1 MEDKVD
7 GGSRRWLKFPARF
20 RKNVRSQERKTGQRS
35 DEVQSEDGNRKLPED
50 ELEEIGRKLSIQEEE
65 LLSLD
70 QPSEEDVDRFWQ
82 DLEVLKLRILT
93 VVQESLTSDDL
104 GGRLTDAV
112 AAMRLQEQLDRR
124 WAGGGGPPWRPLK
137 CLGSHN
143 ALLADV
149 VESRLEEAALDGDR
163 DTAGGLSSPVKRRVC
178 GMGKRV
184 KADLLRC
191 VRMLQPRYE
200 PHLDLLNVYAGLCHR
215 SFSARLSSMIRDGL
229 EADDCAYLLFWV
241 NTFYPQEILEHE
253 ELRGKLKTGCLGA
266 LLQQD
271 QRRQLEELFM
281 NNKEE
286 RISEWLLKALQ
297 REEEKWTSTNMP
309 EVMDDFF
316 FCPLAIDVIQVA
328 LPSRLSRAFYIASA
342 HDVFSGDRRFP
353 RRLERRPRGRRHQIS
368 QDRDS
373 PGALPPQVQEDLGEV
388 VAEKRRACGSVDEGS
403 RGLRGT
409 TQIPRDYITVKL
421 ASHGHRCAAI
431 LDTLQDF
438 AFSTFTRPIH
448 GELKVHYKQL
458 WTAGWLDGSLSVMDS
473 LLDSLFQL
481 FRLHLSGLKA
491 SCRHSLAATFQRQL
505 LLEYLR
511 RMSNGRLKSDEERAG
526 AAERMAE
533 DGDKMDD
540 FFYAGGER
548 FGPMLRHLADVLH
561 PHHLGSFQQEMVA
574 FVRKFPNFSQ
584 PALSALLALKSDVSA
599 ADVGA
604 IRRAMEEELTS
615 TNQTPALL

>member
-316 FCPLAIDVIQVA
+316 FCPLAIDVIQVIDGSLA
-328 LPSRLSRAFYIASA
+328 DLSAVLGDDGIKSHKIAT
-342 HDVFSGDRRFP
+342 H
-353 RRLERRPRGRRHQIS
+353 LERFLLRYKKTLEKLS
-368 QDRDS
+368 QRKDER
-373 PGALPPQVQEDLGEV
+373 AAAWMKAH
-388 VAEKRRACGSVDEGS
+388 VACEEQ
-403 RGLRGT
+403 L
-409 TQIPRDYITVKL
+409 RDYITVKL

>member
-1 MEDKVD
+1 MEDKVE
-7 GGSRRWLKFPARF
+7 GESRRWLKFPARF
-20 RKNVRSQERKTGQRS
+20 RKNVRPQERKTGQRS

-50 ELEEIGRKLSIQEEE
+50 ELEEIGRKLSVQEEE
-65 LLSLD
+65 LLSLA
-70 QPSEEDVDRFWQ
+70 QPSEEDVDRLWQ

-104 GGRLTDAV
+104 GGRLTDAL

-124 WAGGGGPPWRPLK
+124 WAGGGGGGGPPWRPLK

-149 VESRLEEAALDGDR
+149 VESRLEEAARDGDS
-163 DTAGGLSSPVKRRVC
+163 DGAGGLSSPVKRRVC

-191 VRMLQPRYE
+191 VRVLQPRYE

-297 REEEKWTSTNMP
+297 REEERWTGANMP

-316 FCPLAIDVIQVA
+316 FCPLAIDVIQVIDGSLA
-328 LPSRLSRAFYIASA
+328 DLSAVLGDDGTKSHKIAT
-342 HDVFSGDRRFP
+342 H
-353 RRLERRPRGRRHQIS
+353 LERFLLRYKKTVEKLS
-368 QDRDS
+368 QRKDER
-373 PGALPPQVQEDLGEV
+373 AAAWMKAH
-388 VAEKRRACGSVDEGS
+388 VACEEQ
-403 RGLRGT
+403 L
-409 TQIPRDYITVKL
+409 RDYITTQL
-421 ASHGHRCAAI
+421 ASHGHRCEAI
-431 LDTLQDF
+431 LDTLRDF

-505 LLEYLR
+505 LSEYLR

-533 DGDKMDD
+533 DADKIDD

-548 FGPMLRHLADVLH
+548 FRPMLRHLADALR
-561 PHHLGSFQQEMVA
+561 PHHPGSFRQEMVA
-574 FVRKFPNFSQ
+574 FARKFPNFSE
-584 PALSALLALKSDVSA
+584 PALSALLAIKSDVSA

-604 IRRAMEEELTS
+604 IRRAVEEELTS
-615 TNQTPALL
+615 TNQRPALL

>member
-1 MEDKVD
+1 MEDEVE
-7 GGSRRWLKFPARF
+7 GESRSWLKFPARF
-20 RKNVRSQERKTGQRS
+20 RKNVRPQERETVQRT
-35 DEVQSEDGNRKLPED
+35 DEVPSEDGDRKLPED
-50 ELEEIGRKLSIQEEE
+50 DLEEIGRKLSVQEEE
-65 LLSLD
+65 LLSLA
-70 QPSEEDVDRFWQ
+70 QPSEEDMDRLWQ

-124 WAGGGGPPWRPLK
+124 WAGGGPPWRPLK

-149 VESRLEEAALDGDR
+149 VESRLEEAARDGDR
-163 DTAGGLSSPVKRRVC
+163 DGVGGLSSPVKRRVC

-191 VRMLQPRYE
+191 VRVLQPRYE

-215 SFSARLSSMIRDGL
+215 SFSARLSRMIRDGL
-229 EADDCAYLLFWV
+229 EADDCPYLLFWV

-297 REEEKWTSTNMP
+297 REEEKWTGANMP

-316 FCPLAIDVIQVA
+316 FCPLAIDVIQVIDGSLA
-328 LPSRLSRAFYIASA
+328 DLSAVLGDDGAKSHKIAT
-342 HDVFSGDRRFP
+342 H
-353 RRLERRPRGRRHQIS
+353 LERFLLRYKKSVEKLS
-368 QDRDS
+368 QRKDER
-373 PGALPPQVQEDLGEV
+373 AAAWMKAH
-388 VAEKRRACGSVDEGS
+388 VACEEQ
-403 RGLRGT
+403 L
-409 TQIPRDYITVKL
+409 RDYITGQL
-421 ASHGHRCAAI
+421 ASHGHRCEAI
-431 LDTLQDF
+431 LDTLRDF
-438 AFSTFTRPIH
+438 AYSTFTRPIH

-491 SCRHSLAATFQRQL
+491 SCRHSLAATFRRQL
-505 LLEYLR
+505 LSEYLR
-511 RMSNGRLKSDEERAG
+511 RMSRGRLKSDEERAG

-533 DGDKMDD
+533 DADKMDD
-540 FFYAGGER
+540 FFYAAAGCGER
-548 FGPMLRHLADVLH
+548 FGPMLRHLADALR
-561 PHHLGSFQQEMVA
+561 PHRPGSFRQEMVA
-574 FVRKFPNFSQ
+574 FAGKFPNFSE
-584 PALSALLALKSDVSA
+584 PALSALLAIKSDVSA

-604 IRRAMEEELTS
+604 IRRAVEEELAS
-615 TNQTPALL
+615 AGALIGQNHG